1 MTSFDAMFYL
11 IRFRT
16 FISSFL
22 FFFCF
27 DRHLMDIVKLIQKNQ
42 KRKFKQF
49 MINEIN
55 YHATGGAFGS
65 TGTKTYKLT
74 IPKTTMT
81 KLIKYWLIPVPF
93 FFLQKVER
101 MKKRAIQTRSLFLMN
116 IPALQSK
123 SEMNEAPSG
132 YSWRLSFLG
141 SNNVTA
147 LGFLFER
154 LLPDISSR

>member
-1 MTSFDAMFYL
+1 MFK
-11 IRFRT
+11 
-16 FISSFL
+16 FISSFYFTFAL
-22 FFFCF
+22 SASCKI
-27 DRHLMDIVKLIQKNQ
+27 DTN
-42 KRKFKQF
+42 KFKKNSNNQMF
-49 MINEIN
+49 NEIN
-55 YHATGGAFGS
+55 YHAPGGAFGS
-65 TGTKTYKLT
+65 TGTNTYKLT
-74 IPKTTMT
+74 IPNTTMT

-101 MKKRAIQTRSLFLMN
+101 MKNKAIQTRSLFLMN

-123 SEMNEAPSG
+123 REMNEAPSG